1 MWSHVTHSDSLMYWN
16 TTATLL
22 DTRGPVQGFL
32 LLSLPWF
39 VCMACWVSGVG
50 PPHPLSSRLIT
61 RQGRKPLEFHES
73 E

>member
-1 MWSHVTHSDSLMYWN
+1 MESCDSLRFPN
-16 TTATLL
+16 VLEHHSHPL
-22 DTRGPVQGFL
+22 ESRGPVQGFL